1 MSTDIVC
8 RELLEL
14 ISGYLDGALPPETAA
29 AIEAHL
35 AGCDGCTL
43 VLEEFRRTIA
53 ITGMLREEQITPA
66 QRELLLRTFRDW
78 RAS

>member
-8 RELLEL
+8 RDLLEL
-14 ISGYLDGALPPETAA
+14 LSSYIDGALPADTTA

-35 AGCDGCTL
+35 SVCDGCTS

-53 ITGMLREEQITPA
+53 LTGRLDEEQVTSA
-66 QRELLLRTFRDW
+66 QRDLLLQTFRGW
-78 RAS
+78 VAK